1 MIIRNRARQTFS
13 AATGQRSAEASR
25 LASLAWIV
33 ILTLAGVG
41 GSLVIS
47 CTTPFAAL
55 AVALAGTVRLTAALR
70 AIIAIW
76 LTNQF
81 IGFVFFHF
89 PRTPNTILWGV
100 AIGGA
105 ALLSTFV
112 SATVLKHTTSLP
124 AVIRL
129 GLALLL
135 GFALYETDL
144 LVAALF
150 LGGVETFSP
159 AIIARLGFINF
170 VWLVGLLALN
180 EVVAVLCKSWIGMT
194 PRLAKV

>member
-1 MIIRNRARQTFS
+1 MQTFS
-13 AATGQRSAEASR
+13 ATAGQRSAEPSGVANFV
-25 LASLAWIV
+25 WIV
-33 ILTLAGVG
+33 ILALAGVG

-47 CTTPFAAL
+47 CVTPFVAL
-55 AVALAGTVRLTAALR
+55 AVALAGTVRLAAALT

-105 ALLSTFV
+105 ALLSTLV
-112 SATVLKHTTSLP
+112 AATVLKQAASLS
-124 AVIRL
+124 AVTRL

-135 GFALYETDL
+135 GFALYEAGL

-159 AIIARLGFINF
+159 AIIARLGLINV
-170 VWLVGLLALN
+170 VWLVGLFALN
-180 EVVAVLCKSWIGMT
+180 ELVAVLCKSWIGMT

>member
-1 MIIRNRARQTFS
+1 MITRHRPMQTLS
-13 AATGQRSAEASR
+13 ATAGQRSAEPSGVANFV
-25 LASLAWIV
+25 WIV
-33 ILTLAGVG
+33 ILALAGVG

-47 CTTPFAAL
+47 CVTPFVAL
-55 AVALAGTVRLTAALR
+55 AVALAGTVRLAAALT

-105 ALLSTFV
+105 ALLSTLV
-112 SATVLKHTTSLP
+112 AATVLKQAASLS
-124 AVIRL
+124 AVTRL

-135 GFALYETDL
+135 GFALYEAGL

-159 AIIARLGFINF
+159 AIIARLGLINV
-170 VWLVGLLALN
+170 VWLVGLFALN
-180 EVVAVLCKSWIGMT
+180 ELVAVLCKSWIGMT

>member
-1 MIIRNRARQTFS
+1 MQTLS
-13 AATGQRSAEASR
+13 ATAGQRSAEPSGVANFV
-25 LASLAWIV
+25 WIV
-33 ILTLAGVG
+33 ILALAGVG

-47 CTTPFAAL
+47 CVTPFVAL
-55 AVALAGTVRLTAALR
+55 AVALAGTVRLAAALT

-105 ALLSTFV
+105 ALLSTLV
-112 SATVLKHTTSLP
+112 AATVLKQAASLS
-124 AVIRL
+124 AVTRL

-135 GFALYETDL
+135 GFALYEAGL

-159 AIIARLGFINF
+159 AIIARLGLINV
-170 VWLVGLLALN
+170 VWLVGLFALN
-180 EVVAVLCKSWIGMT
+180 ELVAVLCKSWIGMT

>member
-1 MIIRNRARQTFS
+1 MITHNRSRQTFS
-13 AATGQRSAEASR
+13 AATGQRSAEPSN
-25 LASLAWIV
+25 LASLVWTV

-47 CTTPFAAL
+47 CITPFAAL
-55 AVALAGTVRLTAALR
+55 AVALTGTVRLTAALR
-70 AIIAIW
+70 AIIGIW

-89 PRTPNTILWGV
+89 PLTPNTILWGV
-100 AIGGA
+100 ASGGA

-112 SATVLKHTTSLP
+112 SATVLKYTAPLP
-124 AVIRL
+124 TVTRL

-135 GFALYETDL
+135 GFALSEAGL

-159 AIIARLGFINF
+159 AIIARLGILNV
-170 VWLVGLLALN
+170 VWLVGLFALN
-180 EVVAVLCKSWIGMT
+180 ELVAVLCKSWIGMA

>member
-1 MIIRNRARQTFS
+1 MQTLS
-13 AATGQRSAEASR
+13 ATAGQRSAEPSGVANFV
-25 LASLAWIV
+25 WIV
-33 ILTLAGVG
+33 ILALAGVG

-47 CTTPFAAL
+47 CLTPFVAL
-55 AVALAGTVRLTAALR
+55 AVALAGTVRLAAALT

-105 ALLSTFV
+105 ALLSTLV
-112 SATVLKHTTSLP
+112 AATVLKQAASLS
-124 AVIRL
+124 AVTRL

-135 GFALYETDL
+135 GFALYEAGL

-159 AIIARLGFINF
+159 AIIARLGLINV
-170 VWLVGLLALN
+170 VWLVGLFALN
-180 EVVAVLCKSWIGMT
+180 ELVAVLCKSWIGMT

>member
-1 MIIRNRARQTFS
+1 MQTLS
-13 AATGQRSAEASR
+13 ATAGQRSAEPSGVANFV
-25 LASLAWIV
+25 WIV
-33 ILTLAGVG
+33 ILALAGVG

-47 CTTPFAAL
+47 CVTPFVAL
-55 AVALAGTVRLTAALR
+55 AVALAGTVRLAAALT

-105 ALLSTFV
+105 ALLSTLV
-112 SATVLKHTTSLP
+112 AATVLKQAAALS
-124 AVIRL
+124 AVTRL

-135 GFALYETDL
+135 GFALYEAGL

-159 AIIARLGFINF
+159 AIIARLGLINV
-170 VWLVGLLALN
+170 VWLVGLFALN
-180 EVVAVLCKSWIGMT
+180 ELVAVLCKSWIGMT